1 MKKLLTLMLL
11 AGALG
16 AWANPAPADAAVRLT
31 NCLGSAIDSCDSDF
45 SGSTEKLIGIRGWCY
60 AIRWGMCGWLGG

>member
-1 MKKLLTLMLL
+1 MKKLLILMLL

-16 AWANPAPADAAVRLT
+16 ALSNPAPADAALAEESCV
-31 NCLGSAIDSCDSDF
+31 SEAVASCDEDF

-60 AIRWGMCGWLGG
+60 MIRWYMCLVFD